1 MWKLA
6 LETLYHVIREKL
18 EGFKG
23 PAKTEENRQICK
35 PNTYFYQSFDVYVTN
50 HWMSI

>member
-23 PAKTEENRQICK
+23 PAKTENRQICK